1 MERGEVRWCILAPP
15 DKERPALLL
24 TNSDAIRFLNSVTV
38 APITSTIRPV
48 PSQVRLSIE
57 DGMLTDCTVNL
68 HNIQTVAKKKI
79 GRYITTLSQ
88 SRMHEVDDAIR
99 FALGMDTDR

>member
-1 MERGEVRWCILAPP
+1 M
-15 DKERPALLL
+15 LL

-48 PSQVRLSIE
+48 PSQVQLSIE
-57 DGMLTDCTVNL
+57 DGMLTDCAVNL
-68 HNIQTVAKKKI
+68 HNIQTLDKRKI
-79 GRYITTLSQ
+79 GRYITALSPD
-88 SRMHEVDDAIR
+88 RMYEVDDAIR